1 MLSHIQMRYWMVSLC
16 PITPHLGHVAPEL
29 AVFVKGNSEGSIGH
43 AFKRKGAKHERHI
56 NLDWQFVGMN
66 VVVPWITA

>member
-16 PITPHLGHVAPEL
+16 LITPHLGHVAPEL
-29 AVFVKGNSEGSIGH
+29 AVFAKGNSEGSIGH
-43 AFKRKGAKHERHI
+43 AKPERHI